1 MRGWMTV
8 SLREELINE
17 VREHLRTGRYRSL
30 SEFVSEAIR
39 LRLEEISQS
48 KGPTAPNRNSL
59 AITAPPRT
67 EHVETHPDIVVDRLE
82 QIWLVLTRLFEDM
95 NQKNLDV
102 NIDIAPKLR
111 NCRTLINFIRAHTCP
126 GCDRDIVE
134 YRLRDLQHSLEGIKG
149 NLVAAALRV
158 SETYRKKW
166 VNLIDEAERADL
178 QIISSPMYTFVP
190 DLPKDPETEW
200 VRLTLSKPIAKEKA
214 QEISK
219 QYGVTTEFT
228 SDSQLVVKGDKN
240 SVRKAVRILYQLQ
253 S

>member
-1 MRGWMTV
+1 MRDWATV

-17 VREHLRTGRYRSL
+17 VRELLKTGRYRSV

-39 LRLEEISQS
+39 LRLEEISRS
-48 KGPTAPNRNSL
+48 KAPAPHKRSSL
-59 AITAPPRT
+59 TTTTPPRT
-67 EHVETHPDIVVDRLE
+67 EHAETHPDIVVDQIE
-82 QIWLVLTRLFEDM
+82 QVWLVLTRLFEDM
-95 NQKNLDV
+95 IQKNLDV
-102 NIDIAPKLR
+102 DAEIAPKLR

-126 GCDRDIVE
+126 GCDRDIVQ
-134 YRLRDLQHSLEGIKG
+134 YRLRDLQHGLEKVKG

-158 SETYRKKW
+158 SEKYAKKW

-178 QIISSPMYTFVP
+178 QIITSPVYTFVP
-190 DLPKDPETEW
+190 GLPKAPETEW

-219 QYGVTTEFT
+219 QFGVTTEFT
-228 SDSQLVVKGDKN
+228 GDSQLVVRGDKN
-240 SVRKAVRILYQLQ
+240 SVKKAVRVLYRLQ